1 MSFRSGGSCWTSL
14 AERMFR
20 NGSDRRGCPV
30 PMFGEDLQ
38 MEILECAAV
47 QLPAGSRPGEVEMSA
62 VHFFLYSR
70 T

>member
-38 MEILECAAV
+38 IEISKCAAV
-47 QLPAGSRPGEVEMSA
+47 QLKSPEGPYLSHNMSDN
-62 VHFFLYSR
+62 
-70 T
+70 